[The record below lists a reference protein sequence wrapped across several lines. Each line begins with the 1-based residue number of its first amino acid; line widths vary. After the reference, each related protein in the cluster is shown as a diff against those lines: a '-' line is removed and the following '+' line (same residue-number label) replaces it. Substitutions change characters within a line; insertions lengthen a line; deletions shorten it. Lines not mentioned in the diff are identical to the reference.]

1 MSSRNV
7 SVLTSFRRQ
16 SPPIATEKFCERKN
30 ENKRECCVR
39 FIISP
44 LCNLFLIIIIIVII
58 FTVLAI
64 RLYFLPIF
72 ILFRSVTFLPFVRVS
87 FLFIFLYSARPS
99 RLQRSRVENRV
110 GPKYI
115 VNPRI
120 SFILRAKKFIL
131 DQKRRGLRLGP
142 FRKFLRFLSNSHS
155 SSCVNTR
162 SKHSVRMAM
171 VHITQLRLLFG
182 FLPYWRKTDVARA
195 FSAID

>member
-1 MSSRNV
+1 M
-7 SVLTSFRRQ
+7 
-16 SPPIATEKFCERKN
+16 
-30 ENKRECCVR
+30 R

-44 LCNLFLIIIIIVII
+44 LCNLFLIIIIVII

-64 RLYFLPIF
+64 RFYFLPIF

-87 FLFIFLYSARPS
+87 FPFIFLYSARPS

-131 DQKRRGLRLGP
+131 DQKRRGLRLGS

-155 SSCVNTR
+155 SSCVDIR
-162 SKHSVRMAM
+162 SKHSVGMAM
-171 VHITQLRLLFG
+171 VHVT
-182 FLPYWRKTDVARA
+182 
-195 FSAID
+195 